1 MPLDKNRAVSRQPTD
16 LDDRK
21 PSPLEERLVAYLDG
35 ELDDAEAREVE
46 QLLASDAGA
55 RELLSGLERT
65 WSLLEKLGRSPVDQ
79 MFARTTIEMVSVAAA
94 DDAAKQQAEIPRLQ
108 RRRRLIGAASLLAA
122 AVLGFLAV
130 VLALPNPN
138 RELLEDL
145 PLLEDLDEFERVLNK
160 DEDIQFLK
168 LLQEN
173 HLFVKDAADDT

>member
-1 MPLDKNRAVSRQPTD
+1 M
-16 LDDRK
+16 
-21 PSPLEERLVAYLDG
+21 AYLDG
-35 ELDDAEAREVE
+35 ELDDAEVREVE

-79 MFARTTIEMVSVAAA
+79 MFARTTIEMVSVAVS
-94 DDAAKQQAEIPRLQ
+94 DDAAKQQAEIPRLR
-108 RRRRLIGAASLLAA
+108 RRRRLIGAASLLTA
-122 AVLGFLAV
+122 AVVGFLAV
-130 VLALPNPN
+130 ALALPNPN

-160 DEDIQFLK
+160 DQDIQFLK
-168 LLQEN
+168 LLHEN